1 MAGESLKSLR
11 SDCTEIILPTEGCAL
26 DSLLSPCCANPWERL
41 LDWDAGVH
49 VTLQGQEEL
58 FRCCW
63 AQYLSVHPHPP
74 SSPTWHGTDVLLS
87 THPAHWRAR
96 QALHAAAAGVHSP
109 APNCY
114 TPAIPVSSGLS
125 KARLFLWPKLELWA
139 RAAAG
144 AGS

>member
-26 DSLLSPCCANPWERL
+26 KTLCCLRVVQTL
-41 LDWDAGVH
+41 GKGWDAGVH

-96 QALHAAAAGVHSP
+96 EALHAAAAGVHSP
-109 APNCY
+109 APNGY